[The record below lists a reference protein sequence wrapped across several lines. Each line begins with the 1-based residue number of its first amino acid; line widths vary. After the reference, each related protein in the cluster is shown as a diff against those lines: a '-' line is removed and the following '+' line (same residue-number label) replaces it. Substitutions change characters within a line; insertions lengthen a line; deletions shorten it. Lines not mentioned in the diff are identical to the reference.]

1 MKNNYRKAL
10 KSGIWYT
17 ASNFLVKG
25 IGFITTPIFTRILT
39 KEEFGA
45 FNNYSSWLS
54 IITIFVTLNL
64 ESTLISARYDYKDRF
79 DEYILSV
86 LSLSSISAAIWFIVV
101 NVFIDRITSFLGL
114 DISYINAMLLYLVF
128 LPAVNLFQARER
140 YYFEYKK
147 TVITSLIL
155 SIGTALISVLLVQ
168 SMNNRLTG
176 RIIGSVIPTVV
187 LGVAFYLF
195 FINKGKRIKIEYWK
209 YALPVCLPYI
219 PHLLSMTLLNSTDR
233 VMIDKWCGSEA
244 TALYS
249 LAYNCG
255 AIITLLLTSMNSA
268 FAPWLGEKIV
278 ENRTDEIRKFT
289 KVYISAFVF
298 LAIGIM
304 LVSPEVLWILG
315 GESYMEAIYVM
326 APVSM
331 GCICQFLYTL
341 FVNVEQFKKKTL
353 GMAFA
358 SAIAA
363 IVNLTLNYIFI
374 PKIGYLAAAYTTL
387 AGYLSL
393 LWIHMYLVYRLKF
406 NKVYSYRFVLG
417 AMLVGLC
424 AMILIALAYSMP
436 VLRYI
441 IIGVYCLLL
450 SLLFFK
456 FKNQIL
462 KVVKIR
468 KRENENV

>member
-1 MKNNYRKAL
+1 MNNNRKAL

-17 ASNFLVKG
+17 ASNFLIRS

-39 KEEFGA
+39 KAEFGA

-54 IITIFVTLNL
+54 IITVFVTLNL
-64 ESTLISARYDYKDRF
+64 ESTLISARYDYKDKF

-86 LSLSSISAAIWFIVV
+86 LSLSTISAAIWFIFV
-101 NVFIDRITSFLGL
+101 NIFSDRITSFMGL

-147 TVITSLIL
+147 TVITSLFI
-155 SIGTALISVLLVQ
+155 SIGTALLSVLLVQ

-176 RIIGSVIPTVV
+176 RIVGSIIPTVV
-187 LGVAFYLF
+187 LGIAFYVF
-195 FINKGKRIKIEYWK
+195 FINKGKKIKIEYWK

-255 AIITLLLTSMNSA
+255 AIVTLLLTSMNSA
-268 FAPWLGEKIV
+268 FAPWLGEKIS
-278 ENRTDEIRKFT
+278 ENRADEIRKFT
-289 KVYISAFVF
+289 KIYISAFVF
-298 LAIGIM
+298 MAIGIM

-315 GESYMEAIYVM
+315 GESYMDAIYVM
-326 APVSM
+326 TPVSM

-341 FVNVEQFKKKTL
+341 FVNVEQFKKKTI

-358 SAIAA
+358 SAVAA

-374 PKIGYLAAAYTTL
+374 PQIGYLAAAYTTL
-387 AGYLSL
+387 VGYLCL
-393 LWIHMYLVYRLKF
+393 LCIHMYLVYRLKL
-406 NKVYSYRFVLG
+406 NNVYSYRFVWG
-417 AMLVGLC
+417 AVFVGMC
-424 AMILIALAYSMP
+424 AMILITLSYSMP
-436 VLRYI
+436 VIRYI
-441 IIGVYCLLL
+441 VLGIYWLLL
-450 SLLFFK
+450 FLLFFK
-456 FKNQIL
+456 FKDQVL
-462 KVVKIR
+462 KLVRTR
-468 KRENENV
+468 K

>member
-1 MKNNYRKAL
+1 MSNRKAL

-17 ASNFLVKG
+17 ASNFLTRS
-25 IGFITTPIFTRILT
+25 IGFITTPIFTRMLT
-39 KEEFGA
+39 KAEFGA

-86 LSLSSISAAIWFIVV
+86 LSLSTISAAIWFIFV
-101 NVFIDRITSFLGL
+101 NVLSDRITSFLGL
-114 DISYINAMLLYLVF
+114 DLSYINAMLLYLVF

-155 SIGTALISVLLVQ
+155 SIGTALISVLLVTNI
-168 SMNNRLTG
+168 NNRLTG
-176 RIIGSVIPTVV
+176 RIIGSVIPTVL
-187 LGVAFYLF
+187 LGIGFYLF
-195 FINKGKRIKIEYWK
+195 FINKGRRIKIEYWK
-209 YALPVCLPYI
+209 YALPICLPYI

-233 VMIDKWCGSEA
+233 VMINKWCGSEA

-249 LAYNCG
+249 IAYNCG
-255 AIITLLLTSMNSA
+255 AIVTLLLTSMNSA
-268 FAPWLGEKIV
+268 FSPWLGEKIT
-278 ENRTDEIRKFT
+278 ENRVDEIRKFS
-289 KVYISAFVF
+289 KIYISAFLF

-304 LVSPEVLWILG
+304 LVSPEVLWVLG
-315 GESYMEAIYVM
+315 GKSYMQAIYVM
-326 APVSM
+326 PSVSM

-341 FVNVEQFKKKTL
+341 FVNVEQFKKRTI

-387 AGYLSL
+387 VGYICL
-393 LWIHMYLVYRLKF
+393 LIIHMYLVYRLKLSY
-406 NKVYSYRFVLG
+406 VYSYKFVGG
-417 AMLVGLC
+417 AVVVGLC
-424 AMILIALAYSMP
+424 AMILITLTYSTP

-441 IIGVYCLLL
+441 AIGGYCLLL
-450 SLLFFK
+450 SLLIFRFR
-456 FKNQIL
+456 NQIL
-462 KVVKIR
+462 KIVR
-468 KRENENV
+468 KRK

>member
-1 MKNNYRKAL
+1 MDNNNKAL

-17 ASNFLVKG
+17 ASNFLIRS

-39 KEEFGA
+39 KAEFGA

-54 IITIFVTLNL
+54 IITIFVTLNI
-64 ESTLISARYDYKDRF
+64 ESTLISARYDYKDKF

-86 LSLSSISAAIWFIVV
+86 LSLSTISAAIWFLVV
-101 NVFIDRITSFLGL
+101 NIFSNRITSFLGL
-114 DISYINAMLLYLVF
+114 DMAYVNAMLLYLVF

-155 SIGTALISVLLVQ
+155 SIGTALLSVLLVQ
-168 SMNNRLTG
+168 SMSNRLTG
-176 RIIGSVIPTVV
+176 RIIGSVIPTVI
-187 LGVAFYLF
+187 LGIAFYVF
-195 FINKGKRIKIEYWK
+195 FIIKGKRIKIEYWK

-255 AIITLLLTSMNSA
+255 AIVTLLLTSMNSA
-268 FAPWLGEKIV
+268 FAPWLGEKIT
-278 ENRTDEIRKFT
+278 ENRTSEIRRFT
-289 KVYISAFVF
+289 KIYISAFVF

-326 APVSM
+326 TPVSM

-341 FVNVEQFKKKTL
+341 FVNVEQFKKKTI

-358 SAIAA
+358 SAVAA

-374 PKIGYLAAAYTTL
+374 PQIGYLAAAYTTL
-387 AGYLSL
+387 VGYLCL
-393 LWIHMYLVYRLKF
+393 LCIHMYLVHRLKL
-406 NKVYSYRFVLG
+406 NNVYSYRFVWG
-417 AMLVGLC
+417 AVFVGLC
-424 AMILIALAYSMP
+424 AMILITQTYSMP

-441 IIGVYCLLL
+441 AIGIYCLLL
-450 SLLFFK
+450 FLLFFK
-456 FKNQIL
+456 FKNQLL
-462 KVVKIR
+462 KVVKMR
-468 KRENENV
+468 K

>member
-1 MKNNYRKAL
+1 MNDRKAL

-17 ASNFLVKG
+17 ASNFLIRS

-39 KEEFGA
+39 KAEFGA

-64 ESTLISARYDYKDRF
+64 ESTLISARYDFKDSF

-86 LSLSSISAAIWFIVV
+86 LSLSTLSVAVWFIFA
-101 NVFIDRITSFLGL
+101 NVFSDRITSFLGL

-168 SMNNRLTG
+168 NMNNRLTG
-176 RIIGSVIPTVV
+176 RIIGSVIPTVL
-187 LGVAFYLF
+187 LGAAFYLF
-195 FINKGKRIKIEYWK
+195 FINKGKRIRIDYWK
-209 YALPVCLPYI
+209 YAFPVCLPYI

-255 AIITLLLTSMNSA
+255 AIVTLLLTSMNSA
-268 FAPWLGEKIV
+268 FAPWLGEKIA

-326 APVSM
+326 TPVSM

-363 IVNLTLNYIFI
+363 VVNLTLNFIFI
-374 PKIGYLAAAYTTL
+374 PRIGYLAAAYTTL
-387 AGYLSL
+387 VGYICL
-393 LWIHMYLVYRLKF
+393 LMIHMCLVYRIKL
-406 NKVYSYRFVLG
+406 NYVYSYRFVWG
-417 AMLVGLC
+417 AVVVGLC
-424 AMILIALAYSMP
+424 AMILITLTYSMP

-441 IIGVYCLLL
+441 AIGVYCLLL

-456 FKNQIL
+456 FRNQIL
-462 KVVKIR
+462 KVVRMR
-468 KRENENV
+468 K

>member
-1 MKNNYRKAL
+1 MNSNRKAL

-17 ASNFLVKG
+17 VSNFLSRS

-39 KEEFGA
+39 KAEFGA

-54 IITIFVTLNL
+54 IIMIFVTLNL

-86 LSLSSISAAIWFIVV
+86 LSLSTISVAIWFVFV
-101 NVFIDRITSFLGL
+101 NVFSDRASSFLGL

-128 LPAVNLFQARER
+128 LPAVDLFQARER

-155 SIGTALISVLLVQ
+155 SVGTAFISVLLVQ

-187 LGVAFYLF
+187 LGVVFYSF

-219 PHLLSMTLLNSTDR
+219 PHLLSMTLLNSMDR

-255 AIITLLLTSMNSA
+255 AIVTLLLTSMNSA
-268 FAPWLGEKIV
+268 FAPWLGEKIA
-278 ENRTDEIRKFT
+278 ENRTDEIRKFS
-289 KVYISAFVF
+289 KIYISAFVL

-326 APVSM
+326 TPVSM

-358 SAIAA
+358 SAVAA
-363 IVNLTLNYIFI
+363 VVNLSLNYIFI
-374 PKIGYLAAAYTTL
+374 PKTGYLAAAYTTL
-387 AGYLSL
+387 VGYLCL
-393 LWIHMYLVYRLKF
+393 LCIHMFLVYRLKL
-406 NKVYSYRFVLG
+406 NNVYSYRFVWG
-417 AMLVGLC
+417 AVFVGVC
-424 AMILIALAYSMP
+424 AMILITLTYSMP

-441 IIGVYCLLL
+441 VIGIYCV
-450 SLLFFK
+450 LLFLLVFK
-456 FKNQIL
+456 FKNKIL
-462 KVVKIR
+462 KIAKLG
-468 KRENENV
+468 N

>member
-1 MKNNYRKAL
+1 MNNNRKAL

-17 ASNFLVKG
+17 ASNFLIRS

-39 KEEFGA
+39 KAEFGA
-45 FNNYSSWLS
+45 FNNYASWLS

-101 NVFIDRITSFLGL
+101 NVFSNRISSFLGL
-114 DISYINAMLLYLVF
+114 DMAYVNAMLLYLVF

-147 TVITSLIL
+147 TVITSLII
-155 SIGTALISVLLVQ
+155 SIGTALLSVLLVQ

-187 LGVAFYLF
+187 LGVTFYVF

-255 AIITLLLTSMNSA
+255 AIVTLLLTSMNSA
-268 FAPWLGEKIV
+268 FAPWLGEKIA
-278 ENRTDEIRKFT
+278 ENRTDEIRKFS
-289 KVYISAFVF
+289 KIYISAFVL

-326 APVSM
+326 TPVSM

-358 SAIAA
+358 SALAA
-363 IVNLTLNYIFI
+363 IVNLTLNYMFI

-387 AGYLSL
+387 VGYLCL
-393 LWIHMYLVYRLKF
+393 LCIHMYLVYRLKL
-406 NKVYSYRFVLG
+406 NNVYSYRFVWG
-417 AMLVGLC
+417 AVFVGLC
-424 AMILIALAYSMP
+424 AMILITLTYSMP

-441 IIGVYCLLL
+441 AIGIYCLLL
-450 SLLFFK
+450 FLLFFK

-462 KVVKIR
+462 KVVKR
-468 KRENENV
+468 K

>member
-1 MKNNYRKAL
+1 MKDNNRKAL

-17 ASNFLVKG
+17 FSNFLIRS

-39 KEEFGA
+39 KAEFGA

-86 LSLSSISAAIWFIVV
+86 LSLSSISVAIWFIFV
-101 NVFIDRITSFLGL
+101 NVFSDGITSFLGV
-114 DISYINAMLLYLVF
+114 DITYLNAMLLYLVF

-147 TVITSLIL
+147 TVVTSLVL
-155 SIGTALISVLLVQ
+155 SVGTALISVLLVQ

-176 RIIGSVIPTVV
+176 RIIGSVSPTVV
-187 LGVAFYLF
+187 LGGAFYVF
-195 FINKGKRIKIEYWK
+195 FIIKGKRIKIEYWK

-233 VMIDKWCGSEA
+233 VMIDKWCESEA

-255 AIITLLLTSMNSA
+255 AIITLLLTSMNNA
-268 FAPWLGEKIV
+268 FAPWLGEKIA

-289 KVYISAFVF
+289 KIYISAFVLF
-298 LAIGIM
+298 AIGIM

-326 APVSM
+326 PPVSM
-331 GCICQFLYTL
+331 GCVCQFLYTL

-363 IVNLTLNYIFI
+363 IVNFTLNYIFI

-387 AGYLSL
+387 VGYLCL
-393 LWIHMYLVYRLKF
+393 LCIHMYLTYRLKL
-406 NKVYSYRFVLG
+406 NNVYSYRFVWG
-417 AMLVGLC
+417 AVFVGLC
-424 AMILIALAYSMP
+424 AMILITLTYAMP

-441 IIGVYCLLL
+441 VIGVYCLFLA
-450 SLLFFK
+450 LLFFK

-462 KVVKIR
+462 KVVRIR
-468 KRENENV
+468 K

>member
-1 MKNNYRKAL
+1 MNNNRKAL

-17 ASNFLVKG
+17 VSNFLIRS

-39 KEEFGA
+39 KAEFGA

-54 IITIFVTLNL
+54 IITVFVTLNL
-64 ESTLISARYDYKDRF
+64 ESTLISARYDYKDKF

-86 LSLSSISAAIWFIVV
+86 LSLSTISAAIWFIFV
-101 NVFIDRITSFLGL
+101 NIFSDRITSFMGL

-147 TVITSLIL
+147 TVITSLFI
-155 SIGTALISVLLVQ
+155 SIGTALLSVLLVQ

-176 RIIGSVIPTVV
+176 RIIGSIIPTVV
-187 LGVAFYLF
+187 LGIAFYLF
-195 FINKGKRIKIEYWK
+195 FINKGKKIKIEYWK

-255 AIITLLLTSMNSA
+255 AIVTLLLTSMNSA
-268 FAPWLGEKIV
+268 FAPWLGEKIS
-278 ENRTDEIRKFT
+278 ENKTDEIRKFT
-289 KVYISAFVF
+289 KIYISAFVF
-298 LAIGIM
+298 MAIGIM

-326 APVSM
+326 TPVSM

-341 FVNVEQFKKKTL
+341 FVNVEQFKKKTI

-358 SAIAA
+358 SAVAA

-374 PKIGYLAAAYTTL
+374 PQIGYLAAAYTTL
-387 AGYLSL
+387 VGYLCL
-393 LWIHMYLVYRLKF
+393 LCIHMYLVYRLKL
-406 NKVYSYRFVLG
+406 NNVYSYRFVWG
-417 AMLVGLC
+417 AVFVGMC
-424 AMILIALAYSMP
+424 AMILITLSYSMP
-436 VLRYI
+436 AIRYI
-441 IIGVYCLLL
+441 ALGIYCLFLF
-450 SLLFFK
+450 LLFFK
-456 FKNQIL
+456 FKDQVL
-462 KVVKIR
+462 KLVRIR
-468 KRENENV
+468 K

>member
-1 MKNNYRKAL
+1 MKNNNRKAL

-17 ASNFLVKG
+17 ASNFLIRS

-39 KEEFGA
+39 KAEFGA

-86 LSLSSISAAIWFIVV
+86 LSLSSISAAIWFLSV
-101 NVFIDRITSFLGL
+101 NVFSDRISSFLGL

-168 SMNNRLTG
+168 SMDNRLTG
-176 RIIGSVIPTVV
+176 RIIGSIIPTVV
-187 LGVAFYLF
+187 LGGVFYVF

-268 FAPWLGEKIV
+268 FAPWLGEKIA

-289 KVYISAFVF
+289 KIYISAFGF

-304 LVSPEVLWILG
+304 LVSPEVLWVLG

-326 APVSM
+326 TPVSM

-363 IVNLTLNYIFI
+363 IVNLALNYIFI

-387 AGYLSL
+387 VGYLCL
-393 LWIHMYLVYRLKF
+393 LCIHMYFVYRLKL
-406 NKVYSYRFVLG
+406 NNVYSYRFVWG
-417 AMLVGLC
+417 AVFVGLC
-424 AMILIALAYSMP
+424 AMILITLTYSMTI
-436 VLRYI
+436 LRYI
-441 IIGVYCLLL
+441 AIGVYCLLL
-450 SLLFFK
+450 FSLFFK

-462 KVVKIR
+462 KVVRIR
-468 KRENENV
+468 K

>member
-1 MKNNYRKAL
+1 MSNNSKAF
-10 KSGIWYT
+10 KSGVWYT
-17 ASNFLVKG
+17 ASNFLIRS

-39 KEEFGA
+39 KAEFGA

-86 LSLSSISAAIWFIVV
+86 LSLSTISATIWFAFV
-101 NVFIDRITSFLGL
+101 NVFSDRITSCLGL

-155 SIGTALISVLLVQ
+155 SVGTALISVLLVQ

-187 LGVAFYLF
+187 LGIAFYIF
-195 FINKGKRIKIEYWK
+195 FIHKGKRIRIEYWK

-255 AIITLLLTSMNSA
+255 AIVTLLLTSMNSA
-268 FAPWLGEKIV
+268 FAPWLGEKIA

-289 KVYISAFVF
+289 KVYISSFVF

-304 LVSPEVLWILG
+304 LVSPEVLRILG
-315 GESYMEAIYVM
+315 GASYLEAIYVM
-326 APVSM
+326 TPVSM
-331 GCICQFLYTL
+331 GCICQFLYTM
-341 FVNVEQFKKKTL
+341 FVNIEQFKKKTL

-374 PKIGYLAAAYTTL
+374 PKFGYLAAAYTTL
-387 AGYLSL
+387 FGYLCL
-393 LWIHMYLVYRLKF
+393 LCIHMYLVHRLRLS
-406 NKVYSYRFVLG
+406 NVYSYRFVWG
-417 AMLVGLC
+417 TVFVGLC
-424 AMILIALAYSMP
+424 AMILITLTYSMP
-436 VLRYI
+436 ALRYI
-441 IIGVYCLLL
+441 AIGVYCLLL
-450 SLLFFK
+450 VLLFFR

-462 KVVKIR
+462 KIIKIR
-468 KRENENV
+468 K